1 MKKGDRIRC
10 KRACGELPEGAEGV
24 CERPPTGGLTG
35 LGTFGKN
42 TYGIS
47 LEYFEVIAADEN
59 SATLQAVYS
68 DSRSALTIQQGGDHY
83 RTLKIQPIEYIHAN
97 NLGFMEGNVVKYV
110 TRHQAKNGA
119 ADIRKIIHYC
129 ELILELQYGE
139 KK

>member
-1 MKKGDRIRC
+1 MKTGDKIRC
-10 KRACGELPEGAEGV
+10 VKACGLLSKGAEGV
-24 CERPPTGGLTG
+24 CDFLNANG
-35 LGTFGKN
+35 LGQGIFNGDV
-42 TYGIS
+42 YGIS
-47 LEYFEVIAADEN
+47 LEYFEVIPPISGMDNAH
-59 SATLQAVYS
+59 
-68 DSRSALTIQQGGDHY
+68 SALEVQQGGTHY
-83 RTLKIQPIEYIHAN
+83 KDLKIQPIEYIHAN